1 MTSSSPTPSA
11 PAAAPS
17 ERPAAV
23 GPDAGAAA
31 TPGSSAPERPS
42 SAAPPR
48 PSGDVGTASQAS
60 AAASGPAATPAATP
74 VAEPA
79 APADDWRRRLARWWA
94 EFSLQTKLLAV
105 ATLVVSLL
113 MTGITFFAL
122 NGIQQDARM
131 SDTRYARDLGLLL
144 SANVTPLVAQG
155 NDRELAAVAERF
167 WRSSRSLRYI
177 VFADADGVIYLGI
190 PMGNGST
197 GGPGEEL
204 LSRRLE
210 LPVELQRRPDNPLV
224 RQHLTPDGQV
234 TDVFVPILVDDRY
247 LGVVALGINPNETLL
262 ASAALSRE
270 VTVAVFISIWVLV
283 ILGSVFNALTIT
295 RPVKELLRGVRAIAG
310 GDFAARIA
318 LPVGGELGEL
328 LQGFNTMASQ
338 LEAYKA
344 ANIEELR
351 AEQGKQ
357 QSLIA
362 TMADGAV
369 LLDEEGR
376 LVLANPTAR
385 RLFRWEGRKL
395 EGSDLEEELPDRLA
409 MELHGPLSSLVAS
422 DRDSADVRVSLGEP
436 ARTLRIVLQSV
447 RDASG
452 ESLKGIAMTI
462 QDLTREVELNAA
474 QSRFISN
481 VSHELR
487 TPLFNIKSYVET
499 LHDLGDQ
506 LSEEETREFLG
517 IANAETDRLTRL
529 VNDVLDLSRLESDRV
544 WQLEPLEVVPAIE
557 QTLRTYRLNAE
568 DRGVALVLEAD
579 PALPRVLGNWD
590 LLLQVFDNLV
600 GNALKFTKSGGAL
613 MLRVYPWPDS
623 CRLEPGTAPG
633 DSPTCALTSPLPRLR
648 IEIADTGCGISAADQ
663 ERIFERFFRVENAV
677 HTEAGTGLG
686 LSIVRGILEKHGTRV
701 KMASEPGVGTTFW
714 FDLPLEQSDA
724 DELKLQAERRSY
736 DRDGMKA

>member
-1 MTSSSPTPSA
+1 MSSGPTPSQ
-11 PAAAPS
+11 
-17 ERPAAV
+17 
-23 GPDAGAAA
+23 G
-31 TPGSSAPERPS
+31 
-42 SAAPPR
+42 
-48 PSGDVGTASQAS
+48 
-60 AAASGPAATPAATP
+60 
-74 VAEPA
+74 
-79 APADDWRRRLARWWA
+79 DWRQALARWWA

-113 MTGITFFAL
+113 MTGITFLAL
-122 NGIQQDARM
+122 NGIQRDARM

-144 SANVTPLVAQG
+144 SANVTPLVAEG
-155 NDRELAAVAERF
+155 DRQKLALLAEQF

-177 VFADADGVIYLGI
+177 FFADEAGSIYLGI
-190 PMGNGST
+190 PMGDGSGT
-197 GGPGEEL
+197 GDQL
-204 LSRRLE
+204 LRRRLE
-210 LPVELQRRPDNPLV
+210 LPADIQRRPDNPLI

-234 TDVFVPILVDDRY
+234 TDVFVPMVRGDRF

-262 ASAALSRE
+262 ASAALTRE

-295 RPVKELLRGVRAIAG
+295 RPVKELLRGVRSIAG
-310 GDFAARIA
+310 GNFETRIA

-328 LQGFNTMASQ
+328 LEGFNTMAAQ
-338 LEAYKA
+338 LEDYKA
-344 ANIEELR
+344 ANIEELT
-351 AEQGKQ
+351 AAQVKQ

-369 LLDEEGR
+369 LLDQEGHIV
-376 LVLANPTAR
+376 LVNPTAR
-385 RLFRWEGRKL
+385 RLFRWEGRNL
-395 EGSDLEEELPDRLA
+395 EGSELERELPDRVS
-409 MELHGPLSSLVAS
+409 MELHEPLAAMISSQK
-422 DRDSADVRVSLGEP
+422 DSAEVRCNFGEP
-436 ARTLRIVLQSV
+436 PRTLRIVLQSV

-452 ESLKGIAMTI
+452 ETLKGIAMTI

-506 LSEEETREFLG
+506 LSEEQKREFLG

-529 VNDVLDLSRLESDRV
+529 VNDVLDLSRLESERV
-544 WQLEPLEVVPAIE
+544 WQLEPLELGPAIE

-568 DRGVALVLEAD
+568 EKGVHLVFQAD
-579 PALPRVLGNWD
+579 PLLPMVLGSWD

-600 GNALKFTKSGGAL
+600 GNGLKFTPKGGTL
-613 MLRVYPWPDS
+613 MVRAYPWPDLCPLDPS
-623 CRLEPGTAPG
+623 TGPGENPA
-633 DSPTCALTSPLPRLR
+633 CALTAPLPRLR
-648 IEIADTGCGISAADQ
+648 IEIADTGCGISPADQ

-686 LSIVRGILEKHGTRV
+686 LSIVRGILEKHGTSVR
-701 KMASEPGVGTTFW
+701 MASEPGVGSTFW
-714 FDLPLEQSDA
+714 FDLPLDQCDD
-724 DELKLQAERRSY
+724 DELKLMAERNRS
-736 DRDGMKA
+736 DREVTRVPAG

>member
-1 MTSSSPTPSA
+1 MASESSASGTQL
-11 PAAAPS
+11 
-17 ERPAAV
+17 E
-23 GPDAGAAA
+23 GAALSW
-31 TPGSSAPERPS
+31 P
-42 SAAPPR
+42 
-48 PSGDVGTASQAS
+48 AS
-60 AAASGPAATPAATP
+60 AAAAAASASAASRSTPAWLEA
-74 VAEPA
+74 
-79 APADDWRRRLARWWA
+79 LGRWWA

-113 MTGITFFAL
+113 MTGITFVAL
-122 NGIQQDARM
+122 DDIQQDARM

-167 WRSSRSLRYI
+167 WLSSRSLRYI
-177 VFADADGVIYLGI
+177 VFADAQGVIYLGI
-190 PMGNGST
+190 PMGSGGDGSAQA
-197 GGPGEEL
+197 GEQL

-210 LPVELQRRPDNPLV
+210 LPADLQRRPDNPLI

-234 TDVFVPILVDDRY
+234 TDVFVPMVSGDRY

-262 ASAALSRE
+262 VSSALTRE

-283 ILGSVFNALTIT
+283 ILGSVFNALTIIQ
-295 RPVKELLRGVRAIAG
+295 PVKELLRGVRSIAG
-310 GDFAARIA
+310 GNFETRIA

-338 LEAYKA
+338 LEVYKA

-351 AEQGKQ
+351 AEQVKQ

-369 LLDEEGR
+369 LLDAEGR
-376 LVLANPTAR
+376 IVLANPTAR
-385 RLFRWEGRKL
+385 RLFRWEARKL
-395 EGSDLEEELPDRLA
+395 EGSEVVDALPDRLA
-409 MELHGPLSSLVAS
+409 MELASALANLVSSERES
-422 DRDSADVRVSLGEP
+422 SDVRCSFGEP
-436 ARTLRIVLQSV
+436 PRTLRIVLQSV

-452 ESLKGIAMTI
+452 EVLKGIAMTI

-499 LHDLGDQ
+499 LHDYNDQ
-506 LSEEETREFLG
+506 LSDEQKQEFLA

-529 VNDVLDLSRLESDRV
+529 VNDVLDLSRLEAERV
-544 WQLEPLEVVPAIE
+544 WEFEVLEVGTAIE
-557 QTLRTYRLNAE
+557 QTLRTYRLNAR
-568 DRGVALVLEAD
+568 DKGVELGFEAD
-579 PALPRVLGNWD
+579 PQLPRVLGNWD

-600 GNALKFTKSGGAL
+600 GNALKFTPPGGC
-613 MLRVYPWPDS
+613 LRLRAYPWPDQ
-623 CRLEPGTAPG
+623 CRIEPDVGPG
-633 DSPTCALTSPLPRLR
+633 DHPNCALTSPLPRLR
-648 IEIADTGCGISAADQ
+648 IEIADSGCGIAEADQ
-663 ERIFERFFRVENAV
+663 ARIFERFFRVENAV

-686 LSIVRGILEKHGTRV
+686 LSIVRGILDKHGTQVR
-701 KMASEPGVGTTFW
+701 MASESGVGTTFW
-714 FDLPLEQSDA
+714 FDLPLEHSDT
-724 DELKLQAERRSY
+724 DELALQTERRNY
-736 DRDGMKA
+736 DRSQERQAQAVA

>member
-1 MTSSSPTPSA
+1 MADPG
-11 PAAAPS
+11 
-17 ERPAAV
+17 
-23 GPDAGAAA
+23 GP
-31 TPGSSAPERPS
+31 
-42 SAAPPR
+42 SAAPGLTNER
-48 PSGDVGTASQAS
+48 S
-60 AAASGPAATPAATP
+60 AAALSWPASATAAAAAARSTPAWLEA
-74 VAEPA
+74 
-79 APADDWRRRLARWWA
+79 LARWWA
-94 EFSLQTKLLAV
+94 EFTLQTKLLAV

-155 NDRELAAVAERF
+155 DDRELAAVAERF
-167 WRSSRSLRYI
+167 WQSSRSLRYI

-190 PMGNGST
+190 PMGNGGDGT
-197 GGPGEEL
+197 PPAGEQL

-210 LPVELQRRPDNPLV
+210 LPADLQRRPDNPLI

-234 TDVFVPILVDDRY
+234 TDVFVPMVSGDRY

-262 ASAALSRE
+262 VSSALTRE
-270 VTVAVFISIWVLV
+270 VTVAVFVSIWVLV
-283 ILGSVFNALTIT
+283 ILGSVFNALTII
-295 RPVKELLRGVRAIAG
+295 RPVKELLRGVRSIAG
-310 GDFAARIA
+310 GNFDTRIA

-328 LQGFNTMASQ
+328 LEGFNTMASQ
-338 LEAYKA
+338 LEVYKA

-351 AEQGKQ
+351 AEQVKQ

-369 LLDEEGR
+369 LLDAEGR
-376 LVLANPTAR
+376 IVLVNPTAR
-385 RLFRWEGRKL
+385 RLFRWEARNL
-395 EGSDLEEELPDRLA
+395 EGNEVIGELPDRLA
-409 MELHGPLSSLVAS
+409 MELAGALQNLISSERES
-422 DRDSADVRVSLGEP
+422 TDVRCSFGEP
-436 ARTLRIVLQSV
+436 PRTLRIVLQSV

-452 ESLKGIAMTI
+452 EVLKGIAMTI

-499 LHDLGDQ
+499 LHDYNEQ
-506 LSEEETREFLG
+506 LSDEQKQEFLG

-544 WQLEPLEVVPAIE
+544 WELEPLEVGPAIE
-557 QTLRTYRLNAE
+557 QTLRTYRLNAG
-568 DRGVALVLEAD
+568 DKGVDLGFEAD
-579 PALPRVLGNWD
+579 PQLPRVLGNWD

-600 GNALKFTKSGGAL
+600 GNALKFTPPGGAL
-613 MLRVYPWPDS
+613 KLRAYPWPDA
-623 CRLEPGTAPG
+623 CVIDPGSGPG
-633 DSPTCALTSPLPRLR
+633 DNPSCALTSPLPRLR
-648 IEIADTGCGISAADQ
+648 IEIADSGCGIAAADQ
-663 ERIFERFFRVENAV
+663 ERIFERFYRVENAV

-686 LSIVRGILEKHGTRV
+686 LSIVRGILEKHGTQVR
-701 KMASEPGVGTTFW
+701 MASESGVGTTFW
-714 FDLPLEQSDA
+714 FDLPLEHSDS
-724 DELKLQAERRSY
+724 DELALQAERRSY
-736 DRDGMKA
+736 DRAREAEAPPSRG